1 MKKRH
6 SSNSPETPMHPNLI
20 NYLALIHAVT
30 HPGTRAQPGKHHRSS
45 KVASTVAAG

>member
-6 SSNSPETPMHPNLI
+6 QSNSQESASHPLMI

-30 HPGTRAQPGKHHRSS
+30 HPASRPVISKHHRSS
-45 KVASTVAAG
+45 KSAATALG